1 MKFIKFLIYEPR
13 ACKEDSH
20 HHTASWSSSCY
31 HLVPSLHPHLFL
43 CCSQLFPHPPMS
55 LLPLLP
61 LPYTQL
67 LPEKGKIPP
76 STQQE
81 RKLQNLDSSKTAK
94 PSFQG
99 MQENTQLWKF
109 LTLDM
114 TSTIQKNLQG
124 NFLSELNPDGL
135 NWTDDDPER
144 IILGLLCRWAA
155 IAVQVDWTQVETKG
169 GGWMCSKGAIIRL
182 LLRVLACS
190 IFRFITLMVGA
201 ISIDGYWACF
211 QRTKQL

>member
-1 MKFIKFLIYEPR
+1 
-13 ACKEDSH
+13 
-20 HHTASWSSSCY
+20 
-31 HLVPSLHPHLFL
+31 
-43 CCSQLFPHPPMS
+43 
-55 LLPLLP
+55 
-61 LPYTQL
+61 
-67 LPEKGKIPP
+67 
-76 STQQE
+76 
-81 RKLQNLDSSKTAK
+81 
-94 PSFQG
+94 

-135 NWTDDDPER
+135 NWAHDDPER
-144 IILGLLCRWAA
+144 IVLGLLCRWAA

-190 IFRFITLMVGA
+190 IFRFITLIVGA
-201 ISIDGYWACF
+201 ISIDDYWACF
-211 QRTKQL
+211 LRTKNL

>member
-1 MKFIKFLIYEPR
+1 MNLAHAKRTVTIIQHLDLPVAITWFLPCIHICFS
-13 ACKEDSH
+13 AALNFFHIHQC
-20 HHTASWSSSCY
+20 
-31 HLVPSLHPHLFL
+31 L
-43 CCSQLFPHPPMS
+43 CCHSSHCLTHNCCQK
-55 LLPLLP
+55 
-61 LPYTQL
+61 
-67 LPEKGKIPP
+67 KGKFHHQPNRK
-76 STQQE
+76 E
-81 RKLQNLDSSKTAK
+81 KLQNLDSSKTAK

>member
-1 MKFIKFLIYEPR
+1 MKFTKFLIYEPH
-13 ACKEDSH
+13 ACKEDSR

-67 LPEKGKIPP
+67 LPEKGKIPL

-81 RKLQNLDSSKTAK
+81 RKAAK
-94 PSFQG
+94 PWLLKNSQ
-99 MQENTQLWKF
+99 
-109 LTLDM
+109 TLLPRHAGKH
-114 TSTIQKNLQG
+114 STLKISYPWHDFHNSENLQG
-124 NFLSELNPDGL
+124 KFLSELNPDGL
-135 NWTDDDPER
+135 NWADDDAER
-144 IILGLLCRWAA
+144 FILDLLCRWAA

-169 GGWMCSKGAIIRL
+169 RGWMCSKGAIIRL

-190 IFRFITLMVGA
+190 TFRFITLMVGA
-201 ISIDGYWACF
+201 ISIDAYWACF
-211 QRTKQL
+211 QRTKNP